1 MPYVGLLYSF
11 LNSPLFL
18 SLRLKP
24 SSCHAE
30 PAKAPEICAYDIER
44 LLVQT
49 FSLVLSAWMVKYICH
64 GVFSCSHI
72 CQLKDLDV
80 LTRVQPIIR
89 ANVQNFLTICVM
101 PII

>member
-1 MPYVGLLYSF
+1 MPHVGLLYSF
-11 LNSPLFL
+11 LTSPLFL
-18 SLRLKP
+18 GLHLKP

-30 PAKAPEICAYDIER
+30 PAKAPKICTYDIER
-44 LLVQT
+44 LLVLT
-49 FSLVLSAWMVKYICH
+49 FSLVLSALMVRYICH

-89 ANVQNFLTICVM
+89 ANVKPVGSQSFK
-101 PII
+101 